1 MMHSPSDEDTS
12 SSQLFEDGA
21 ESIVAGSTARETI
34 KMGATTRMSQESEGS
49 VGNDMSFEQK
59 DAEQAKTLLEI
70 PQEYLDLEDEKEEPK
85 PVTMLERR
93 PSKEQQNEELK
104 EQQLTAPDDTETLET
119 EQSASVE
126 EEARE

>member
-70 PQEYLDLEDEKEEPK
+70 P
-85 PVTMLERR
+85 
-93 PSKEQQNEELK
+93 
-104 EQQLTAPDDTETLET
+104 
-119 EQSASVE
+119 
-126 EEARE
+126 